1 MCPGALA
8 RIATPASSFFP
19 SYPVKGC
26 ISECI
31 LLPTR
36 RLTGFLSCALEC
48 LGLDDHP
55 HFTTSVPRV
64 RVLLS
69 GRGDSPPLPNL
80 AIDFFRSPLSPLPS
94 HSDAPASLAQPFSP
108 SLAQAGSLSRGI
120 YHLPHPSSVAHDS
133 RPKTPRLAFIPVHLT
148 CAV

>member
-1 MCPGALA
+1 MITLILPPLVINKHFGMI
-8 RIATPASSFFP
+8 IANESQA
-19 SYPVKGC
+19 
-26 ISECI
+26 
-31 LLPTR
+31 
-36 RLTGFLSCALEC
+36 
-48 LGLDDHP
+48 
-55 HFTTSVPRV
+55 